1 MTKKLSILTVAAL
14 IAVFA
19 LIGCTT
25 ADNSGGAG
33 TAETTG
39 DASQTANAATGD
51 YDAGEGYYAD
61 KIAVPVAESTGQG
74 LGVGQIPHLVN
85 EDYPDCLSCHND
97 DNYMVVMEDHASYT
111 DDMCLNS
118 ACHAPMDKEVKEFD
132 GRPRSEREAE
142 AAANQ

>member
-1 MTKKLSILTVAAL
+1 MIKKLSILTVAAF

-19 LIGCTT
+19 FIGCTAVDSLGDAST
-25 ADNSGGAG
+25 AG
-33 TAETTG
+33 TTG
-39 DASQTANAATGD
+39 DASNATSD
-51 YDAGEGYYAD
+51 NYDAGEGYYAD
-61 KIAVPVAESTGQG
+61 KIAVPAAESTGQG

-85 EDYPDCLSCHND
+85 EDYPDCLVCHNN

-118 ACHAPMDKEVKEFD
+118 ACHAPMDKEVKDFD

-142 AAANQ
+142 AAASQ